1 MKIKE
6 KILSDKTFNIS
17 IWVAMAL
24 MLGLGI
30 FISTI
35 KEFWYDE
42 VAVFGYI
49 RSDISIFDMF
59 HYYATIEVT
68 NLPLYTLIAYPFYHL
83 LPASDF
89 FVLLPSIIM
98 SIAACVLMVKLADK
112 IVGRV
117 GGYITLF
124 IVVLSRTMMAKVG
137 TCLRAYSLMIL
148 GSVFFIYMLY
158 ELYGIKN
165 KNSDVGDEGQTKNKS
180 FIKTMLI
187 ACFAGLLLAFSHYF
201 GVLFMAITGAIVIVL
216 IIMKKMNI
224 KMIIPFAFSGVI
236 FTAWFVYAFA
246 TTDKDV
252 SSFWIAPPTLIS
264 VADMFGY
271 VLSGSIVL
279 LAIWGMSV
287 IYTIVKAIVTKNFFN
302 IHVFNVAIV
311 ALITGVIFIYS
322 AYINPGGG
330 LFEGRYFFVIFP
342 NMVLSIAYYLDG
354 LIKLIGKLKDKK
366 VIYYTLMTVLTIGFI
381 GTACDLIDKN
391 EGAVYYQYDR
401 YNFFAEY
408 IIKAGDIEK
417 DDVILVLNSY
427 DEVGKVTQE
436 GWLDYYLIRQ
446 GYTPSRVVEVDDGDL
461 DNIVEDY
468 GEGIRRIYVFGDTDH
483 FDYDGDD
490 FEITDQFSYEKGT
503 VMDRK

>member
-6 KILSDKTFNIS
+6 KLLSNKTFNIA
-17 IWVAMAL
+17 ICLAMVL

-158 ELYGIKN
+158 ELYEITTPGKTDN
-165 KNSDVGDEGQTKNKS
+165 KDAKQSGCGKALVLS
-180 FIKTMLI
+180 SI
-187 ACFAGLLLAFSHYF
+187 AGLLLAFSHYF

-216 IIMKKMNI
+216 ILMKKMNI
-224 KMIIPFAFSGVI
+224 KMIIPFAVSGVI

-287 IYTIVKAIVTKNFFN
+287 IYTIVKAIVTKNFLN

-366 VIYYTLMTVLTIGFI
+366 AIYYTLMTILAVGFI
-381 GTACDLIDKN
+381 GTALDLLDKN
-391 EGAVYYQYDR
+391 EDAVYYQYDR

-408 IIKAGDIEK
+408 IIKAGDIEN

-446 GYTPSRVVEVDDGDL
+446 GYTPSHVVEVDDGDL
-461 DNIVEDY
+461 DDIVEDY
-468 GEGIRRIYVFGDTDH
+468 GDGIRRIYVFGDTDH

-490 FEITDQFSYEKGT
+490 FEIIDQFSFEKGT
-503 VMDRK
+503 VMERKN

>member
-17 IWVAMAL
+17 ICIAMAL

-42 VAVFGYI
+42 VAIFGYI
-49 RSDISIFDMF
+49 RSDISIFDLF

-83 LPASDF
+83 LPANDF
-89 FVLLPSIIM
+89 WVLLPSIIM
-98 SIAACVLMVKLADK
+98 SIAACVLLVKFADK

-124 IVVLSRTMMAKVG
+124 IVLLSRTMMAKVG
-137 TCLRAYSLMIL
+137 TCLRAYSLMVL

-158 ELYGIKN
+158 KLYEITSATKTETDDVNNKGIK
-165 KNSDVGDEGQTKNKS
+165 SSMVLT
-180 FIKTMLI
+180 TV
-187 ACFAGLLLAFSHYF
+187 AGILLAFSHYF
-201 GVLFMAITGAIVIVL
+201 GVLFMALTGLGVL
-216 IIMKKMNI
+216 VFILIKRMDI
-224 KMIIPFAFSGVI
+224 KMFIPFLISGLI
-236 FTAWFVYAFA
+236 FAAWFIYAIT

-252 SSFWIAPPTLIS
+252 SSFWIAPPTLVS

-287 IYTIVKAIVTKNFFN
+287 IYTIVKAIVTKDFIN
-302 IHVFNVAIV
+302 IHVFNVAI
-311 ALITGVIFIYS
+311 ALAITGVIFIYS

-366 VIYYTLMTVLTIGFI
+366 AIYYTLITILSVGFI

-391 EGAVYYQYDR
+391 EDAVYYQYDR

-408 IIKAGDIEK
+408 IIKAGDIEN

-461 DNIVEDY
+461 DDIVEDY